1 MSKIALAKEA
11 LSLALDAARTPRERL
26 AALKKAN
33 DLRSELKVGWPKLD
47 APEGFNMAGYL
58 DDLKALKADETSTG
72 PKPAGKPKKEP
83 DPNRGA
89 IGRLVNELLVD
100 TELGYDEIEAKVK
113 AAHPDAKT
121 TRRSIASVAADLRRD
136 GVDVKSRRKAKSEA

>member
-1 MSKIALAKEA
+1 MSKIKLAKEA

-58 DDLKALKADETSTG
+58 DDLKALKADEPSTG
-72 PKPAGKPKKEP
+72 PKPKREKRPA

-100 TELGYDEIEAKVK
+100 TELGYDEIEARVK
-113 AAHPDAKT
+113 EAHPDAKT